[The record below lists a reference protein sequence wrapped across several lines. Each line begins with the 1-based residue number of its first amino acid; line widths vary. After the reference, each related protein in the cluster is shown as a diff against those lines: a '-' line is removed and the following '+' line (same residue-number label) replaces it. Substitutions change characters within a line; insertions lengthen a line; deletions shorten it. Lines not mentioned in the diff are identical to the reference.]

1 MECSWERMVPAWLLG
16 GRCLR
21 FESLGCARIEEVLYV
36 IAEFEALQK
45 KMELLLRLVEFEAS
59 QKVVMKIPL
68 EKL

>member
-21 FESLGCARIEEVLYV
+21 FESLGRARIEEVLYV
-36 IAEFEALQK
+36 IAEFEALQ
-45 KMELLLRLVEFEAS
+45 MELLLRLVEFEAS